1 MDRYSVKMKSIKK
14 KLKEQQDREL
24 AKKLSSKELAD
35 LEWRKTEIKL
45 EKKTCLKVTTTKEN
59 CRRIEERRIRI
70 GRIKRSV

>member
-1 MDRYSVKMKSIKK
+1 MKSIKK